1 MLQTTEMDL
10 QELVRS
16 LFEHLV
22 DSINEDNAD
31 LASLVELVKE
41 EEAVYIWFAGED
53 DRHKA
58 ARYTALVAW
67 AKAEGALAFELQVDD
82 AKPFTFF
89 RMTPGQDLGRSLY
102 VADLGS
108 IDRASVKAMFDLLA
122 AKGYL
127 NDFFYQVRVTTA
139 VTTG

>member
-22 DSINEDNAD
+22 DRINDDYDD

-53 DRHKA
+53 DRRKA

-67 AKAEGALAFELQVDD
+67 SKPEGTLAFELQVDES
-82 AKPFTFF
+82 KPFAFF
-89 RMTPGQDLGRSLY
+89 RMTPGQELNRSLL
-102 VADLGS
+102 VADLGA
-108 IDRASVKAMFDLLA
+108 IDRSSVKAMFDVLA
-122 AKGYL
+122 GKGYL
-127 NDFFYQVRVTTA
+127 NDFFYQVRVATA
-139 VTTG
+139 VTTS

>member
-22 DSINEDNAD
+22 DRINEDHGD
-31 LASLVELVKE
+31 LASFVELVKE

-53 DRHKA
+53 DRRKA

-67 AKAEGALAFELQVDD
+67 KIDGSLAFELQVDD
-82 AKPFTFF
+82 AKPIAFF
-89 RMTPGQDLGRSLY
+89 RLTPGQELGRSLL

-108 IDRASVKAMFDLLA
+108 IDRASVKTMFDQLA
-122 AKGYL
+122 GKGYL
-127 NDFFYQVRVTTA
+127 NDFFYQVRVATA